1 MAEIAAATG
10 RQGAVVVAPIFEA
23 VVNLGGSIYLASRFG
38 AVGVAFGTL
47 LGSFVNVSLH
57 FALSMHSTR
66 RTLAVSRSRLFLEG
80 LSRPAIVAVPSL
92 VLLPLWWSSS
102 SLNSN
107 PWLEILWILSTLL
120 FAWLGSLN
128 REERHKL
135 TRLTKNRLMLSESRG

>member
-1 MAEIAAATG
+1 
-10 RQGAVVVAPIFEA
+10 V
-23 VVNLGGSIYLASRFG
+23 S
-38 AVGVAFGTL
+38 
-47 LGSFVNVSLH
+47 VSLH
-57 FALSMHSTR
+57 FALSMPSTR
-66 RTLAVSRSRLFLEG
+66 QTLAVSRSRLFLEG
-80 LSRPAIVAVPSL
+80 LARPAIAAVPSL

-107 PWLEILWILSTLL
+107 PWLKILWILSTLL